1 MLVAVVEAPF
11 AVGPGA
17 RDELSAAAVRHFND
31 ELGLKLAMERA
42 ELSAGPAPHAR
53 VLGSVR
59 QGSQLRK
66 VLVAAFPG
74 EARHLV
80 VTFGAGMPKSKG
92 WRWVN
97 VWATWCGPCV
107 EEMGMLNRWKD
118 ALTADGVDVTFELL
132 SIDEPANEEKL
143 KDWTKKNLPGTI
155 TWIRAEEDF
164 PPFLESLGVDK
175 NAAIPI
181 HLLVDPSGQLRCA
194 RVGAI
199 NEANYGTVRDL
210 LK

>member
-1 MLVAVVEAPF
+1 MLAALLALAACDEKPNAPTPARFAAVKKSSQAAAEKFCDVSAPRPF
-11 AVGPGA
+11 AHPP
-17 RDELSAAAVRHFND
+17 
-31 ELGLKLAMERA
+31 LK
-42 ELSAGPAPHAR
+42 P
-53 VLGSVR
+53 
-59 QGSQLRK
+59 
-66 VLVAAFPG
+66 
-74 EARHLV
+74 
-80 VTFGAGMPKSKG
+80 FGAGAPKTKG

-107 EEMGMLNRWKD
+107 EEMGMLNRWRD

-181 HLLVDPSGQLRCA
+181 HLLVDPAGQLRCA